1 MRDPAYL
8 TVPWFDVP
16 KMSTTFPL
24 QLPGNKCILRSPTRA
39 QAPVRLIESFR
50 IHLLRRSRSLRRLQ
64 SHSHEQAR
72 QYRHQQ

>member
-24 QLPGNKCILRSPTRA
+24 QLLSVFLETPQERA
-39 QAPVRLIESFR
+39 GSCEADRVI
-50 IHLLRRSRSLRRLQ
+50 
-64 SHSHEQAR
+64 
-72 QYRHQQ
+72 